1 MTIQRPLLRVF
12 STLLFVLIASQTSYL
27 LAQDAQAGSAD
38 SGAETVAQDA
48 APSPQPATS
57 APAEP
62 APQPV
67 AAPVEKVEV
76 VKASFQARSWLES
89 GEKSSI
95 VATFEGF
102 VGWLGGKVFFPI
114 WGIPLVVWVLVIGA
128 TFFTFYMR
136 FINLRAFG
144 HALAITRGDYDDPND
159 PGEISHF
166 QALTSALSATVGLG
180 NIAGVAV
187 AVGLGGPGAVF
198 WMILIA
204 FFGMTAKFVECT
216 LAQKWRKIDDDGV
229 VHGGPMYY
237 LSIGLKERGLG
248 KLGAV
253 FGGFFA
259 VCIIGGAFGGGNM
272 FQANQSY
279 ELAATQ
285 VPVLADN
292 AWLYGVIL
300 ALLVGAVIL
309 GGIKRIGAATSK
321 IVPFMAGL
329 YVVSCLYIILTNLG
343 EIPGVMASILYEAFN
358 GTDPVYGGIIGALVV
373 GMKRAVFSNEAGVG
387 SAAIAHSAAKTDE
400 PVREGMVAMLG
411 PFIDTVVI
419 CMMTASVILIT
430 KPPELND
437 MYVAKRNQQ
446 VLSHCVALEVQTESA
461 NHSVTKEQLAACP
474 GIQTGSKSLM
484 SAGEAKTLWRVDDAG
499 LAKLVKDGQVRS
511 SAKDGLRTLTPLET
525 NLLRSNVI
533 YGGSPYVDQANAK
546 DLLMVNDAGLEQEV
560 AKGHVNKRVNEEGQ
574 TEYKILSKARG
585 AAITSAAFGTTITWF
600 PWVLSIVVFLFAYS
614 TMISWCYYGE
624 QGWIFLFGAPSL
636 IVYRVLFLG
645 AVVLGSVAN
654 LGAVLEFSDI
664 MIFMAAFPN
673 ILGGILL
680 SPVVRRGLD
689 DYWARKKAGE
699 FKRFR

>member
-1 MTIQRPLLRVF
+1 MTNQRPLNRLF
-12 STLLFVLIASQTSYL
+12 STLLFLFLAMQTTSL
-27 LAQDAQAGSAD
+27 W
-38 SGAETVAQDA
+38 AQDA
-48 APSPQPATS
+48 AGDVP
-57 APAEP
+57 
-62 APQPV
+62 
-67 AAPVEKVEV
+67 APVEKVQEV
-76 VKASFQARSWLES
+76 EENFKARTWLVS
-89 GEKSSI
+89 GEKSDI
-95 VATFEGF
+95 VAGFEGF
-102 VGWLGGKVFFPI
+102 VDWLGGKVFFPI
-114 WGIPLVVWVLVIGA
+114 LGIPLVVWVLVIGA
-128 TFFTFYMR
+128 TFYTFYMR
-136 FINLRAFG
+136 FINLRGFG
-144 HALAITRGDYDDPND
+144 HALAITRGDYDDPDD

-216 LAQKWRKIDDDGV
+216 LAQKWRKIDDDGAV
-229 VHGGPMYY
+229 RGGPMYY
-237 LSIGLKERGLG
+237 LSIGLEERGFG
-248 KLGAV
+248 KLGMV

-279 ELAATQ
+279 ELAAIQ
-285 VPVLADN
+285 VPVFADN
-292 AWLYGVIL
+292 AWLYGIIL
-300 ALLVGAVIL
+300 SVLVGAVIL

-329 YVVSCLYIILTNLG
+329 YVLSCLYIIFTNLG
-343 EIPGVMASILYEAFN
+343 EIPAVFASILYEAFN
-358 GTDPVYGGIIGALVV
+358 GRDPVYGGVIGALVV

-411 PFIDTVVI
+411 PFIDTVLI
-419 CMMTASVILIT
+419 CLMTASVILIT
-430 KPPELND
+430 KPVELND

-446 VLSHCVALEVQTESA
+446 VLAHCVSLEVQTESE
-461 NHSVTKEQLAACP
+461 NHSVSQEELAACP
-474 GIQTGSKSLM
+474 GLQ
-484 SAGEAKTLWRVDDAG
+484 AGPKATLTLDEAKKAWKTDDAG
-499 LAKLVKDGQVRS
+499 LQKLITDGQ
-511 SAKDGLRTLTPLET
+511 AKSVGENAVRTLTSLET
-525 NLLRSNVI
+525 NLLRAKVI
-533 YGGSPYVDQANAK
+533 YGGSPYVDEANAR
-546 DLLMVNDAGLEQEV
+546 DLLMVDKQGLQEQV
-560 AKGHVNKRVNEEGQ
+560 LKGSVSVRTNEQGDSV
-574 TEYKILSKARG
+574 YRILSKERG
-585 AAITSAAFGTTITWF
+585 AALTSAAFGTTISWF

-624 QGWIFLFGAPSL
+624 QGWVYLFGRKSL
-636 IVYRVLFLG
+636 VVYRVLFLG

-654 LGAVLEFSDI
+654 LGAVLAFSDI

-680 SPVVRRGLD
+680 SPVVRGALD
-689 DYWARKKAGE
+689 DYWKRKKAGE